1 MKIFAVSD
9 SFGHFEAPIREFI
22 IRLRGDVELELIA
35 PTKHKDPDFIIRTE
49 SERILATF
57 KKGKTRVIYLDIAAK
72 TLSTEA
78 LSEYIQELQ
87 VSAIPIVFLIG
98 GAYGVDTTILSPY
111 FLRSI
116 SLSPMTL
123 PHSLALLVLL
133 EQVYRSIAIARG
145 SKYHHT
151 IANA

>member
-1 MKIFAVSD
+1 MKIFAVTD
-9 SFGHFEAPIREFI
+9 SFGHFEGPIREFVT
-22 IRLRGDVELELIA
+22 RLRGDVELELIV
-35 PTKHKDPDFIIRTE
+35 PTKHKDPDFIVRTE
-49 SERILATF
+49 SERISAIL
-57 KKGKTRVIYLDIAAK
+57 KKAKTRVIYLDIVAK

-87 VSAIPIVFLIG
+87 VSATPVVFLIG
-98 GAYGVDTTILSPY
+98 GAYGVDTAILAPY

-133 EQVYRSIAIARG
+133 EQVYRSIAIER
-145 SKYHHT
+145 
-151 IANA
+151 